1 MSKRMV
7 IPIVFLFLL
16 LSAPFLLAV
25 PVPNDPRNNLGV
37 GAPGEMPGE
46 EPEEGDQPPT
56 AIAVA
61 LANPSF
67 ELGTDAP
74 NNWTSLTEFVGDQY
88 LWDTETVSAGSRSV
102 STHST
107 RWEYGR
113 WSSDALTVEVDGFQ
127 WYTLSGK
134 VKSLENNGEVYLS
147 IAWLDINGAM
157 INTSDSA
164 MLPEGDNDWT
174 TVTVSALP
182 PAGAVKLSAWC
193 VSNHNAGQ
201 TWFDDLE
208 LTRTHFPTTGA
219 VSYGQFLI
227 DQSTHPL
234 AIEAN
239 LMQVQELMTKAKWT
253 KEADFYGTDA
263 QLSASLLY
271 AEAAGIPRKDA
282 VYASVFAALH
292 EDAEKRAKALAA
304 AQARFNA
311 LIDEAFLGAYEM
323 AEAGGD
329 KEKADGYRTK
339 LTERGVLST
348 PDPLAD

>member
-7 IPIVFLFLL
+7 IFIVFLSLL

-37 GAPGEMPGE
+37 GAPGGEPGE
-46 EPEEGDQPPT
+46 EPEEDDQPPT
-56 AIAVA
+56 AVDVA

-74 NNWTSLTEFVGDQY
+74 NNWTPLTGYVGDQY
-88 LWDTETVSAGSRSV
+88 LWDTGTVSAGSRSV
-102 STHST
+102 ATHST

-113 WSSDALTVEVDGFQ
+113 WSSDALDVEAGGFQ
-127 WYTLSGK
+127 WYALSGK
-134 VKSLENNGEVYLS
+134 VKTLENNGEVYLS
-147 IAWLDINGAM
+147 IAWLDADGKM
-157 INTSDSA
+157 IATSDSA

-182 PAGAVKLSAWC
+182 AAGAMKLSVWC
-193 VSNHNAGQ
+193 VSNHNAGL
-201 TWFDDLE
+201 TWFDALE
-208 LTRTHFPTTGA
+208 LTRTAFATQNA
-219 VSYGQFLI
+219 VSYAQFLI
-227 DQSTHPL
+227 DQPTHPL

-239 LMQVQELMTKAKWT
+239 LMQVQELMTKAKWA
-253 KEADFYGTDA
+253 KEADFYGTEA

-271 AEAAGIPRKDA
+271 AQAAGITRADA
-282 VYASVFAALH
+282 VFAKVFAALH

-304 AQARFNA
+304 VKARFDG
-311 LIDEAFLGAYEM
+311 LIDEALLGAYEM
-323 AEAGGD
+323 AEAGGN

-339 LTERGVLST
+339 LTERGVLNT
-348 PDPLAD
+348 ADPLAD